1 MPPSSPPRRFSLLP
15 PELDDIDAGWGEEAP
30 TVVPTRA
37 QSIPSRPPMISIAQ
51 LPDDEYSNRVTQ
63 IPKEP
68 RDEFV
73 RRVMAAAVHGDRPVA
88 EAPPPPRL
96 PQQPLPRLS
105 KLPTLPA
112 PGEAL
117 DLVNSE
123 SVDRPPREFDLAD
136 DDDDVFDRPTLDGAR
151 APNPSEYPTA
161 PPPGS
166 GHESDRAR
174 TVPRVPRPR
183 AGAFGEISHHDLP
196 TDPPPSLAPVSVRE
210 PRHGLRHDGRAKI
223 EQEPTSGLERARRAV
238 TPVKR
243 FGSSPSLEG
252 QGLAF
257 VGRLGSPAPP
267 EPLGEMKDR
276 FSMGDFS
283 GALAVAE
290 QILTKEPDEPEAKAV
305 AAKCRDVLYDMYAS
319 RIAGM
324 DREVSV
330 KMGPDQLRWLSLDHR
345 AGFLLAMIDGG
356 STVDELLDVSGMPR
370 LDALRILCDLLDRK
384 VIGLGR

>member
-1 MPPSSPPRRFSLLP
+1 
-15 PELDDIDAGWGEEAP
+15 
-30 TVVPTRA
+30 
-37 QSIPSRPPMISIAQ
+37 MISIAE

-68 RDEFV
+68 RDEFA
-73 RRVMAAAVHGDRPVA
+73 RRVMAAAVQVDRSVA
-88 EAPPPPRL
+88 EAPPPPGL
-96 PQQPLPRLS
+96 PQQPPPRLS
-105 KLPTLPA
+105 KLPTSPA
-112 PGEAL
+112 PGDAL
-117 DLVNSE
+117 DLVHSE
-123 SVDRPPREFDLAD
+123 SGDRNPREFDLMD

-151 APNPSEYPTA
+151 APSPSEYPTA

-166 GHESDRAR
+166 SHESDRAR

-183 AGAFGEISHHDLP
+183 AGAFGAISQHDLP
-196 TDPPPSLAPVSVRE
+196 TDPPPFVAEASVRE
-210 PRHGLRHDGRAKI
+210 PRPGLSDDARSHSQK
-223 EQEPTSGLERARRAV
+223 EPTSALERARRAV
-238 TPVKR
+238 TPLTR
-243 FGSSPSLEG
+243 PGSTPSFEG

-257 VGRLGSPAPP
+257 VERRSRLAPP

-276 FSMGDFS
+276 FAMGDFS

-305 AAKCRDVLYDMYAS
+305 AVKCRDVLYDMYAS

-330 KMGPDQLRWLSLDHR
+330 KMGTDQLRWLSLDHR

-370 LDALRILCDLLDRK
+370 LDALRILCDLLDQK